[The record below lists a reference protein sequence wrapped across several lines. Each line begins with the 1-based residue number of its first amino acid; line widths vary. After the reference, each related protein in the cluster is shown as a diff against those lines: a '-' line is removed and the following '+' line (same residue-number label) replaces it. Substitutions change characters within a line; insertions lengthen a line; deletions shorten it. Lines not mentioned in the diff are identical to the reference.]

1 MKIIIS
7 SDIHVST
14 VAANAVIAAAKKEKA
29 DLLVLLGDLYYH
41 GPRNPLPE
49 GYAPME
55 VAAILNGYE
64 GKKIVIRGNC
74 DADVD
79 GMISEF
85 SFVDGFAA
93 EVGGKTVYF
102 THGHTV
108 CPENPPKGFDV
119 LCNGHFHVAKIW
131 EENGVIFANPG
142 SCSLPKENT
151 VKGYLLLEESGIRL
165 KAFSGEEVAL
175 HLW

>member
-1 MKIIIS
+1 MKILVA
-7 SDIHVST
+7 SDIHGSE
-14 VAANAVIAAAKKEKA
+14 VAVNAVLSAVKTEGA

-49 GYAPME
+49 GYAPLQ
-55 VAAILNGYE
+55 VAAALNGYV
-64 GKKIVIRGNC
+64 GKKVVIRGNC
-74 DADVD
+74 DAEVD
-79 GMISEF
+79 GMISDF

-93 EVGGKTVYF
+93 EVGEKTVYF

-131 EENGVIFANPG
+131 ENGGMIFANPG

-151 VKGYLLLEESGIRL
+151 VKGYLLLKEDGIFL
-165 KAFSGEEVAL
+165 KTLSGEVVEQL
-175 HLW
+175 LW